1 MAELSAGVS
10 NITALLSLQ
19 IKFRRWR
26 RRRNA
31 RSTLCIHHT
40 SVNVHKPENNESN
53 GFIISLH
60 DGSRAPFTLLKWA
73 KHPSDSKWNDTEYTT
88 FQNIYWLHKPS
99 AEWWKRWR
107 CERDAMNLTF
117 LGPLK
122 IFLLPSLAF
131 SWALTWGFLTVSE
144 GKGTSGNS
152 KGSVKP
158 QANISHVP
166 AKWKVH

>member
-1 MAELSAGVS
+1 MPVPPSAFTTLPLMYTHKKKTTNQTPSSFLYMMAVGHHLLCWNGQ
-10 NITALLSLQ
+10 NILLISKL
-19 IKFRRWR
+19 
-26 RRRNA
+26 
-31 RSTLCIHHT
+31 
-40 SVNVHKPENNESN
+40 NET
-53 GFIISLH
+53 
-60 DGSRAPFTLLKWA
+60 D
-73 KHPSDSKWNDTEYTT
+73 YTT
-88 FQNIYWLHKPS
+88 LQKTYWHHKPS
-99 AEWWKRWR
+99 AEWWKKL
-107 CERDAMNLTF
+107 CYERDAMNLTF

-152 KGSVKP
+152 RGSVKP